1 MARAKRKMNTF
12 SILIIFLLSIGVFV
26 TTSLY
31 FDVRHKNELLLSEVE
46 RLQSSQVLL
55 MVPDEQAEVVAKW
68 MAEHPKATQA
78 LLSHAKP
85 QQEVK
90 VTVGPGVDVSEA
102 GAHKTSQ
109 DKLRTA
115 AQTDQDDIVVPESIA
130 RFTNKN
136 IDEPATDGN
145 SINEVTDLSSLSSEE
160 SSDVPDTEL
169 ALALDSGGIKSE
181 ADGSKVEK
189 ELVAVPLTISENEDG
204 VKVISLPHGGIRVTT
219 RENN

>member
-26 TTSLY
+26 TTTLY
-31 FDVRHKNELLLSEVE
+31 FDVRHKNTLLLSEVE

-68 MAEHPKATQA
+68 MAEHPNATQE

-90 VTVGPGVDVSEA
+90 VTVGPGVEVSEA
-102 GAHKTSQ
+102 TAHKTSQ
-109 DKLRTA
+109 DESRNA
-115 AQTDQDDIVVPESIA
+115 AQLSQDDIVVPSSIA
-130 RFTNKN
+130 RTSDQE
-136 IDEPATDGN
+136 IDGDSVSEA
-145 SINEVTDLSSLSSEE
+145 TDLSTHSSQTPSNIPEA
-160 SSDVPDTEL
+160 EL
-169 ALALDSGGIKSE
+169 ASTLESGGVKSE
-181 ADGSKVEK
+181 VDGSGVQK

>member
-26 TTSLY
+26 ATTLY
-31 FDVRHKNELLLSEVE
+31 FDVRHKNTLLLSEVE

-55 MVPDEQAEVVAKW
+55 MVPDEQAEAVAKW
-68 MAEHPKATQA
+68 MAEHPNATQE

-90 VTVGPGVDVSEA
+90 VTVGPGVEVSEA
-102 GAHKTSQ
+102 TAHKTSQ
-109 DKLRTA
+109 DESRNA
-115 AQTDQDDIVVPESIA
+115 AQLSQDDIVVPSSIA
-130 RFTNKN
+130 RTSNKQS
-136 IDEPATDGN
+136 DERLTDGD
-145 SINEVTDLSSLSSEE
+145 SVSEATDLSTHSSQTPSNIPEA
-160 SSDVPDTEL
+160 EL
-169 ALALDSGGIKSE
+169 ASTLESGGIKSE
-181 ADGSKVEK
+181 VDGSGVQK

>member
-1 MARAKRKMNTF
+1 MARAKRKLNTF

-26 TTSLY
+26 STTLY

-46 RLQSSQVLL
+46 RLKSSQVLL

-90 VTVGPGVDVSEA
+90 VTIGPGLDVSSPVHKSGPD
-102 GAHKTSQ
+102 GAN
-109 DKLRTA
+109 TA
-115 AQTDQDDIVVPESIA
+115 AETGQDDIVVPTSLA
-130 RFTNKN
+130 RTLTEDSKPQSS
-136 IDEPATDGN
+136 EGPAVRATDN
-145 SINEVTDLSSLSSEE
+145 SLASDPGSVVEPVTAKPDSNLA
-160 SSDVPDTEL
+160 DTEQ
-169 ALALDSGGIKSE
+169 
-181 ADGSKVEK
+181 K

>member
-90 VTVGPGVDVSEA
+90 VTVGPGADVSEA
-102 GAHKTSQ
+102 RVHKTGQ
-109 DKLRTA
+109 DKPRTA
-115 AQTDQDDIVVPESIA
+115 AQIDQDDIVVPDSIA
-130 RFTNKN
+130 RFTDKN
-136 IDEPATDGN
+136 IDEPATDGKT
-145 SINEVTDLSSLSSEE
+145 INEVTDLSSLNSEASSA
-160 SSDVPDTEL
+160 VPDIQL
-169 ALALDSGGIKSE
+169 ASDGIKSE

>member
-109 DKLRTA
+109 DKPRTA
-115 AQTDQDDIVVPESIA
+115 AQTDQDDIVVPENIA

>member
-109 DKLRTA
+109 DKPRTA

-136 IDEPATDGN
+136 IEEPATDGN

-160 SSDVPDTEL
+160 SSDVPDIQL
-169 ALALDSGGIKSE
+169 ASDGIKSE

>member
-1 MARAKRKMNTF
+1 MARAKRKMSTF

-68 MAEHPKATQA
+68 MAEHPEATQA

-90 VTVGPGVDVSEA
+90 VTVGPGVEVSEA
-102 GAHKTSQ
+102 QAHKTSQ
-109 DKLRTA
+109 DKSRDA
-115 AQTDQDDIVVPESIA
+115 AQLDQDDIVVPSNIA
-130 RFTNKN
+130 RTSDQQVDKRL
-136 IDEPATDGN
+136 TDG
-145 SINEVTDLSSLSSEE
+145 SSADEAMDLSSLSSET
-160 SSDVPDTEL
+160 PPNIT
-169 ALALDSGGIKSE
+169 E
-181 ADGSKVEK
+181 ADGSKLEK
-189 ELVAVPLTISENEDG
+189 ELVEVPLTISENEDG

>member
-1 MARAKRKMNTF
+1 MARAKRKMSTF

-31 FDVRHKNELLLSEVE
+31 FDVRHKNTFLLSEVE

-68 MAEHPKATQA
+68 MAEHPEATQA

-90 VTVGPGVDVSEA
+90 VTVGPGVEVSEA
-102 GAHKTSQ
+102 QAHKTSQ
-109 DKLRTA
+109 DKSRNA
-115 AQTDQDDIVVPESIA
+115 AQLDQDDIVVPSNIA
-130 RFTNKN
+130 RTSDQQVDKRL
-136 IDEPATDGN
+136 TDG
-145 SINEVTDLSSLSSEE
+145 SSADEAMDLSSLSSET
-160 SSDVPDTEL
+160 PPNIT
-169 ALALDSGGIKSE
+169 E
-181 ADGSKVEK
+181 ADGSKLEK
-189 ELVAVPLTISENEDG
+189 ELVEVPLTISENEDG

>member
-1 MARAKRKMNTF
+1 MARAKRKMSTF

-31 FDVRHKNELLLSEVE
+31 FDVRHKNTFLLSEVE

-68 MAEHPKATQA
+68 MAEHPEATQA

-90 VTVGPGVDVSEA
+90 VTVGPGVEVSEA
-102 GAHKTSQ
+102 QAHKTSQ
-109 DKLRTA
+109 DKSRDTA
-115 AQTDQDDIVVPESIA
+115 QLGQDDIVVPSNIA
-130 RFTNKN
+130 RTSDQQVDKRL
-136 IDEPATDGN
+136 TDG
-145 SINEVTDLSSLSSEE
+145 SSPDEAMDLSSLSSET
-160 SSDVPDTEL
+160 PPNIT
-169 ALALDSGGIKSE
+169 E
-181 ADGSKVEK
+181 ADGSKLEK
-189 ELVAVPLTISENEDG
+189 ELVEVPLTISENEDG

>member
-1 MARAKRKMNTF
+1 MARAKRKMSTF

-68 MAEHPKATQA
+68 MAEHPEATQA

-90 VTVGPGVDVSEA
+90 VTVGPGVEVSEA
-102 GAHKTSQ
+102 QAHKTSQ
-109 DKLRTA
+109 DKSRDA
-115 AQTDQDDIVVPESIA
+115 AQLGQDDIVVPSNIA
-130 RFTNKN
+130 RTSDQQVDKRL
-136 IDEPATDGN
+136 TDG
-145 SINEVTDLSSLSSEE
+145 SSADEAMDLSSLSSET
-160 SSDVPDTEL
+160 PPNIT
-169 ALALDSGGIKSE
+169 E
-181 ADGSKVEK
+181 ADGSKLEK
-189 ELVAVPLTISENEDG
+189 ELVEVPLTISENEDG

>member
-1 MARAKRKMNTF
+1 MARAKRKMSTF

-68 MAEHPKATQA
+68 MAEHPEATQA

-90 VTVGPGVDVSEA
+90 VTVGPGVEVSEA
-102 GAHKTSQ
+102 QAHKTSQ
-109 DKLRTA
+109 DKSRDTA
-115 AQTDQDDIVVPESIA
+115 QLGQDDIVVPSNIA
-130 RFTNKN
+130 RTSDQQVDKRL
-136 IDEPATDGN
+136 TDG
-145 SINEVTDLSSLSSEE
+145 SSADEAMDLSSLSSET
-160 SSDVPDTEL
+160 PPNIT
-169 ALALDSGGIKSE
+169 E
-181 ADGSKVEK
+181 ADGSKLEK
-189 ELVAVPLTISENEDG
+189 ELVEVPLTISENEDG

>member
-1 MARAKRKMNTF
+1 MARAKRKMSTF

-31 FDVRHKNELLLSEVE
+31 FDVRHKNTLLLSEVE

-68 MAEHPKATQA
+68 MAEHPEATQA

-90 VTVGPGVDVSEA
+90 VTVGPGVEVSEA
-102 GAHKTSQ
+102 QAHKTSQ
-109 DKLRTA
+109 DKSRDTA
-115 AQTDQDDIVVPESIA
+115 QLGQDDIVVPSNIA
-130 RFTNKN
+130 RTSDQQVDKRL
-136 IDEPATDGN
+136 TDG
-145 SINEVTDLSSLSSEE
+145 SSADEAMDLSSLSSET
-160 SSDVPDTEL
+160 PPNIT
-169 ALALDSGGIKSE
+169 E
-181 ADGSKVEK
+181 ADGSKLEK
-189 ELVAVPLTISENEDG
+189 ELVEVPLTISENEDG

>member
-68 MAEHPKATQA
+68 MAEHPEATQV

-90 VTVGPGVDVSEA
+90 VTVGPGVEVSGA
-102 GAHKTSQ
+102 QAHKTSQ
-109 DKLRTA
+109 DESRDA
-115 AQTDQDDIVVPESIA
+115 AQLGQDDIVVPSNIA
-130 RFTNKN
+130 RTSDQHVDKRL
-136 IDEPATDGN
+136 TDG
-145 SINEVTDLSSLSSEE
+145 SSADEATDLSSLSSET
-160 SSDVPDTEL
+160 SPN
-169 ALALDSGGIKSE
+169 IPE
-181 ADGSKVEK
+181 ADGSKLEK
-189 ELVAVPLTISENEDG
+189 ELVEVPLTISENEDG

>member
-1 MARAKRKMNTF
+1 MARAKRKMSTF

-68 MAEHPKATQA
+68 MAEHPEATQA

-90 VTVGPGVDVSEA
+90 VTVGPGVEVSEA
-102 GAHKTSQ
+102 QAHKTSQ
-109 DKLRTA
+109 DKSRNA
-115 AQTDQDDIVVPESIA
+115 AQLDQDDIVVPSNIA
-130 RFTNKN
+130 RTSDQQVDKRL
-136 IDEPATDGN
+136 TDG
-145 SINEVTDLSSLSSEE
+145 SSADEAMDLSSLSSET
-160 SSDVPDTEL
+160 PPNIT
-169 ALALDSGGIKSE
+169 E
-181 ADGSKVEK
+181 ADGSKLEK
-189 ELVAVPLTISENEDG
+189 ELVEVPLTISENEDG

>member
-26 TTSLY
+26 TTTLY
-31 FDVRHKNELLLSEVE
+31 FDVRHKNTLLLSEVE

-90 VTVGPGVDVSEA
+90 VTVGPGVEVSEA
-102 GAHKTSQ
+102 RVHKTSQ
-109 DKLRTA
+109 GESRNA
-115 AQTDQDDIVVPESIA
+115 AQLGQDDIVVPSSIA
-130 RFTNKN
+130 RTPNQK
-136 IDEPATDGN
+136 IDGD
-145 SINEVTDLSSLSSEE
+145 SVNEATDLSRHSSQTPSNTQEA
-160 SSDVPDTEL
+160 EL
-169 ALALDSGGIKSE
+169 ASTLESGGIKSE
-181 ADGSKVEK
+181 VDGSGVQK